1 MKDKKKNSG
10 LKIYIVV
17 PAIVGILCVA
27 SIVIAV
33 VMGAP
38 EKVNAA
44 RVSKQLELGNKYLN
58 SAEYDKAEV
67 AFNKSLRID
76 PKSVEAATGMAKVY
90 NEKEQPEDAV
100 KYLKKAADNITT
112 PEQVQELQK
121 VLSDTKQQIG
131 NSTGDINNNTNYK
144 WNFGDIEAIIDE
156 RIREI
161 IRKRDM
167 VTPTPTP
174 TGSGDDIPG
183 PDSGNDEG
191 SNGQATPDP
200 TDNPTAPSVTPDP
213 TAPSVTPEPD
223 NPTEPPVTL
232 EPDNPTDPPVTPEP
246 DDPTEP
252 PVMPEPNNPTEPPVT
267 PEPDNPTDPSVTQE
281 SYDPSEPSVTPE
293 EILNNYEINVLPSE
307 VPQGGF
313 IGTSISYTYGDESSA
328 ANVMTGRL
336 AEKQQDLD
344 GDGIPELLVVEMQ
357 SGKIGFRIYKVK
369 NGVVEITASQ
379 TISTG
384 IGKAVQSVSYGNT
397 QVCFLMNN
405 NGIYEIGFASYCYGY
420 DAGDGT
426 PAVRTNVEV
435 YSVAVDGSVSACAS
449 GSVQNGQGQDG
460 FSGSLVPAGMNGSW
474 NSSNAETLQ
483 SMGYA
488 ENPYQDALGV
498 PNPLSGG
505 IASGENGAED
515 LIIVNA
521 EMSAESGMLN
531 VR

>member
-1 MKDKKKNSG
+1 
-10 LKIYIVV
+10 
-17 PAIVGILCVA
+17 
-27 SIVIAV
+27 
-33 VMGAP
+33 
-38 EKVNAA
+38 
-44 RVSKQLELGNKYLN
+44 
-58 SAEYDKAEV
+58 
-67 AFNKSLRID
+67 
-76 PKSVEAATGMAKVY
+76 
-90 NEKEQPEDAV
+90 
-100 KYLKKAADNITT
+100 
-112 PEQVQELQK
+112 
-121 VLSDTKQQIG
+121 
-131 NSTGDINNNTNYK
+131 
-144 WNFGDIEAIIDE
+144 
-156 RIREI
+156 
-161 IRKRDM
+161 
-167 VTPTPTP
+167 
-174 TGSGDDIPG
+174 
-183 PDSGNDEG
+183 
-191 SNGQATPDP
+191 
-200 TDNPTAPSVTPDP
+200 
-213 TAPSVTPEPD
+213 
-223 NPTEPPVTL
+223 
-232 EPDNPTDPPVTPEP
+232 
-246 DDPTEP
+246 
-252 PVMPEPNNPTEPPVT
+252 
-267 PEPDNPTDPSVTQE
+267 
-281 SYDPSEPSVTPE
+281 
-293 EILNNYEINVLPSE
+293 
-307 VPQGGF
+307 
-313 IGTSISYTYGDESSA
+313 
-328 ANVMTGRL
+328 
-336 AEKQQDLD
+336 
-344 GDGIPELLVVEMQ
+344 MQ

>member
-27 SIVIAV
+27 SIVIAI

-44 RVSKQLELGNKYLN
+44 RVSKQLELGNKYLS

-112 PEQVQELQK
+112 PEQAQELQK

-161 IRKRDM
+161 IRKRGM

-183 PDSGNDEG
+183 PDSGNDGG
-191 SNGQATPDP
+191 SNGQAAPDP
-200 TDNPTAPSVTPDP
+200 TDDPTAPSVTPDP
-213 TAPSVTPEPD
+213 TVPSVTPEP
-223 NPTEPPVTL
+223 E
-232 EPDNPTDPPVTPEP
+232 NPTDPPVTPEP
-246 DDPTEP
+246 YDPTEP
-252 PVMPEPNNPTEPPVT
+252 SVT
-267 PEPDNPTDPSVTQE
+267 PEPENPTDPPVTSEPENLTDPSVTQE
-281 SYDPSEPSVTPE
+281 PYDPSEPSVTPE

-344 GDGIPELLVVEMQ
+344 GDGIPELL
-357 SGKIGFRIYKVK
+357 
-369 NGVVEITASQ
+369 VVEITASQ

>member
-44 RVSKQLELGNKYLN
+44 RVSKQLELGNKYLS

-112 PEQVQELQK
+112 PEQAQELQK

-191 SNGQATPDP
+191 SNGQATPEPTDDP
-200 TDNPTAPSVTPDP
+200 TDPSVTPDP
-213 TAPSVTPEPD
+213 TAPSVT
-223 NPTEPPVTL
+223 L
-232 EPDNPTDPPVTPEP
+232 EP

-252 PVMPEPNNPTEPPVT
+252 PVTPEPENPTEPPVT

-281 SYDPSEPSVTPE
+281 PYNPSEPSVTPE